1 MTIALDLELADGA
14 LTLTN
19 TRAARG
25 RATRTPALLTAIGAE
40 GDVTV
45 ELKRRDLVELRT
57 WLDHLL
63 IGDLHHEP

>member
-1 MTIALDLELADGA
+1 MIALDLELADGA

-19 TRAARG
+19 MRAARG
-25 RATRTPALLTAIGAE
+25 RATRAPVIATMIATDPGE
-40 GDVTV
+40 VTV

-63 IGDLHHEP
+63 IGDLDT